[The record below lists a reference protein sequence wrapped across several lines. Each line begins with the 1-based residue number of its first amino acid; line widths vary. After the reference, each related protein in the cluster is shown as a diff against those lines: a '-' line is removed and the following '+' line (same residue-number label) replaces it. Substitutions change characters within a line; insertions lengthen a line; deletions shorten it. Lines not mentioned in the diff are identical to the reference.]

1 MKSLFHQLEA
11 GVFFMFLATLVSWG
25 VILYEIGLG
34 LTAIWIFALVVVYF
48 VGVKNG
54 ADREL
59 RRQFELDHKI
69 SQLRPR

>member
-34 LTAIWIFALVVVYF
+34 LTAIWILDLTVVYF
-48 VGVKNG
+48 IGVKNG

-59 RRQFELDHKI
+59 RRQSDFDRKI